1 MSEQSTFEFMSPS
14 EEIRAINKGQIKGA
28 WYNRCDS
35 VQKTEDGRTV
45 RPHTIYVDNSKEPKW
60 NPADAAFD
68 VDQFNK
74 GLNAIKSG
82 STDIGKITEDPWIE
96 DWKKV
101 AHKRAQV
108 IKSAGVGYS
117 QDYAAIDIVNILGDF
132 VNTELRAFSL
142 EQAVTP
148 ISVPELTVRIDAWT
162 RFTAQ
167 EDIAEGQEP
176 ILKLGSAARTTYD
189 LVKHGGATGLTFEAM
204 TRASRDI
211 YRANVD
217 NLVSDLKRIKSKRTA
232 TELELFT
239 DVGAGDW
246 AAYTTDHS
254 TRSPFDDIGTITDTI
269 TANNGTPNTIAS
281 HDKVFRD
288 FIANT
293 HVNGFVGPDH
303 SGTFSSARVIN
314 NIPGLPGFTW
324 YIDNEKTSTIAT
336 IYDKSAIVGFQGPIR
351 TATISEALPDQEIYR
366 IFDFYLPKIIIAGRG
381 RDLTSVTA

>member
-1 MSEQSTFEFMSPS
+1 MSEEQTFEFLSPS

-35 VQKTEDGRTV
+35 VQKTEDGRVV
-45 RPHTIYVDNSKEPKW
+45 RPHTIYVDNSPEPKW
-60 NPADAAFD
+60 DAADAAFD
-68 VDQFNK
+68 VDQFNA
-74 GLNAIKSG
+74 GLKAIKSG
-82 STDIGKITEDPWIE
+82 STDIGKVTEDPWID
-96 DWKKV
+96 DWKKL
-101 AHKRAQV
+101 AYKRSQ
-108 IKSAGVGYS
+108 IKSAGVGTS
-117 QDYAAIDIVNILGDF
+117 QDYAAIDIVNLFGDF
-132 VNTELRAFSL
+132 INTELRAFSL
-142 EQAVTP
+142 EQAVTS
-148 ISVPELTVRIDAWT
+148 ISVPELTIRIDSWS

-167 EDIAEGQEP
+167 EDIAEGQAP
-176 ILKLGSAARTTYD
+176 ILKLGAASRTTYD

-204 TRASRDI
+204 ARASHDI

-232 TELELFT
+232 AELELFT

-246 AAYTTDHS
+246 AAYTSDHS
-254 TRSPFDDIGTITDTI
+254 TRSPFDDFGTITDTI
-269 TANNGTPNTIAS
+269 TANNGTANTIAS

-288 FIANT
+288 FIGNT

-303 SGTFSSARVIN
+303 NGTFSSARVIN

-336 IYDKSAIVGFQGPIR
+336 VYDKSAIVGFQGPVR
-351 TATISEALPDQEIYR
+351 TAAIADQLPDQDIYR